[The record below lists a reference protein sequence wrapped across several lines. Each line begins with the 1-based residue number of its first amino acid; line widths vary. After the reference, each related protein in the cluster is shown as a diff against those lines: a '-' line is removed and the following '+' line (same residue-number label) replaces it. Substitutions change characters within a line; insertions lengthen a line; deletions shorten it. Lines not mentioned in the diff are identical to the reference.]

1 MRKYLLTLLS
11 LILVSCSSAEPLSND
26 VSVETPEVVAEEV
39 STTST
44 STTTTV
50 PVEEPYALDEFGLEL
65 VEPPTEIEDQIGEL
79 MRLVEKYVGLG
90 T

>member
-11 LILVSCSSAEPLSND
+11 LILVSCSSAEPLPND
-26 VSVETPEVVAEEV
+26 VSVETTEVVIEEA

-50 PVEEPYALDEFGLEL
+50 PVEEP
-65 VEPPTEIEDQIGEL
+65 
-79 MRLVEKYVGLG
+79 
-90 T
+90 